1 MDYSQE
7 ATITVKVDIN
17 CHTLLDKD
25 QVMKIKDLNQIRILE
40 VLSVNTLED
49 TATFIG

>member
-17 CHTLLDKD
+17 CYKPLDKD
-25 QVMKIKDLNQIRILE
+25 EVMKVDLAQLHILE
-40 VLSVNTLED
+40 IVSVQSVSPN
-49 TATFIG
+49 ATFVG